1 MATGRTRIGGGIY
14 NPGGE
19 NVGQVYKPQGV
30 IVTGFGSGGNIK
42 PKTIKPQE
50 SEASKQRKAEA
61 KGQEKL
67 ARQKAAAERAEMYR
81 KKTKEEKAI
90 IKKQQTKEE
99 LADRRWQERNS

>member
-1 MATGRTRIGGGIY
+1 MAIGRPRTSGGIY

-19 NVGQVYKPQGV
+19 NVGQVYKPQGTMY
-30 IVTGFGSGGNIK
+30 TGSGNIK

-50 SEASKQRKAEA
+50 SEAMKEAKRKAKLEKKQRED
-61 KGQEKL
+61 L
-67 ARQKAAAERAEMYR
+67 ARQQRAEMYR